1 MERISVL
8 ISAWNKHN
16 ITAVHVREG
25 MNGTKIPDE
34 IIVVND
40 GGTPDLKDKLMALEK
55 KTKIIYAEILPPKIL
70 WNYTGARNLGLFI
83 STGDY
88 ISVEDNDHIP
98 DRNYYQDCLN
108 VFAEHPEYSRLKTHK
123 RFVVSEEDVLTKR
136 FEEWKVIGK
145 RPCHQD
151 VSFNKRETLLKLK
164 GYDERFAGEYGW
176 CSTDINRR
184 ISRAGIVCGNAGY
197 QYVVYSEK
205 TRGLS
210 HRNWTLSRTQ
220 QGTQSPS
227 GIINFTYEYYEL
239 S

>member
-1 MERISVL
+1 MEKISVL
-8 ISAWNKHN
+8 ISCFNRDELAC
-16 ITAVHVREG
+16 VHVRECQ
-25 MNGTKIPDE
+25 NGTLIPDE
-34 IIVVND
+34 IIVVD
-40 GGTPDLKDKLMALEK
+40 DCGELGLKEKLEKLEK
-55 KTKIIYAEILPPKIL
+55 KTKLIYARILPPKIPM
-70 WNYTGARNLGLFI
+70 NYTGARNLGLFI

-98 DRNYYQDCLN
+98 DRNYYQDCVN
-108 VFAEHPEYSRLKTHK
+108 AFKEHPEYKRLKTNK
-123 RFVVSEEDVLTKR
+123 RWVVSEEDVLTKP

-184 ISRAGIVCGNAGY
+184 ISRAGIICGNAGY
-197 QYVVYSEK
+197 QFVVYSEK

-210 HRNWTLSRTQ
+210 HRNWTYARTQ
-220 QGTQSPS
+220 REIQSPV
-227 GIINFTYEYYEL
+227 GILNFNYSVEVL
-239 S
+239 

>member
-8 ISAWNKHN
+8 ISAWNRHSL
-16 ITAVHVREG
+16 TAVHVREC
-25 MNGTKIPDE
+25 MNGTRIPDE

-70 WNYTGARNLGLFI
+70 WNYTGARNLGMWL
-83 STGDY
+83 SSGDY

-98 DRNYYQDCLN
+98 DRNYYQDCVN
-108 VFAEHPEYSRLKTHK
+108 TFAEHPEYKRLKSNK
-123 RFVVSEEDVLTKR
+123 RFVVSEEDVLTKP

-151 VSFNKRETLLKLK
+151 VAFNRREVFLQLK

-176 CSTDINRR
+176 CSTDLNRR
-184 ISRAGIVCGNAGY
+184 ISRAGIVCGQAGY
-197 QYVVYSEK
+197 QYVVFSEK

-210 HRNWTLSRTQ
+210 SRNWRLSRTQ
-220 QGTQSPS
+220 QGTQSPE
-227 GIINFTYEYYEL
+227 GILRFQYIYEQL